1 VLDVIS
7 SRPPERLSAQQR
19 RLVEEH
25 VVLAAR
31 AVSALRRRLPTHA
44 DPDNLSGEALLALV
58 QAARRWKG
66 QGSFGAYAAVCIRNA
81 LQDAMATAARATWLP
96 LEWSHEPIDADTAS
110 HAVALADYRS
120 AREQLTP
127 VEQQTITLA
136 AVGFGPSEQAALL
149 RLPVNTVK
157 QRLWR
162 ARRRLVPQLAA

>member
-1 VLDVIS
+1 M
-7 SRPPERLSAQQR
+7 
-19 RLVEEH
+19 
-25 VVLAAR
+25 LAAR

-44 DPDNLSGEALLALV
+44 DLDNLSGEAQLALV

-66 QGSFGAYAAVCIRNA
+66 DGRFGAYAAVCIRNA
-81 LQDAMATAARATWLP
+81 LQDAMAAAARATWLP
-96 LEWSHEPIDADTAS
+96 LEWSDEPVDTDTAS
-110 HAVALADYRS
+110 HAIALADYHS
-120 AREQLTP
+120 ARVQLTDL
-127 VEQQTITLA
+127 EQQTITLA